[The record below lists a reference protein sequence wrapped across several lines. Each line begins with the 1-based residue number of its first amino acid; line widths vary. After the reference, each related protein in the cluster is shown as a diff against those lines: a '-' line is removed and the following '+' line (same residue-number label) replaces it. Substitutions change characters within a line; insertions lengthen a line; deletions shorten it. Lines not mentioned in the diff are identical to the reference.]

1 MIKDLLKNKSS
12 DPLQELLQRKFFENN
27 INIELELGDAA
38 PKSED
43 DSEDCGDCG
52 MEYCP
57 SCNDKEYC
65 GCGKPDCPVCI
76 EEDPDDERRK
86 QKEESIKKQK
96 VDDEKGIDDSSAVYS
111 NGYSD
116 NKSL

>member
-27 INIELELGDAA
+27 INIELELGDAL
-38 PKSED
+38 PEGSEESD
-43 DSEDCGDCG
+43 DEEECH
-52 MEYCP
+52 
-57 SCNDKEYC
+57 
-65 GCGKPDCPVCI
+65 CGKPDCPICI
-76 EEDPDDERRK
+76 EEDPDPERKLAK
-86 QKEESIKKQK
+86 QQSIKKGEY
-96 VDDEKGIDDSSAVYS
+96 DEKKGIAESSAVYS

>member
-27 INIELELGDAA
+27 INIELELGDAL
-38 PKSED
+38 PEGSD
-43 DSEDCGDCG
+43 DEEECH
-52 MEYCP
+52 
-57 SCNDKEYC
+57 
-65 GCGKPDCPVCI
+65 CGKPDCPVCI
-76 EEDPDDERRK
+76 EEDPDSERK
-86 QKEESIKKQK
+86 LGKKQSIMK
-96 VDDEKGIDDSSAVYS
+96 GEYDDKKGIAESSAVYS

>member
-1 MIKDLLKNKSS
+1 MIKDLLKNKDS

-27 INIELELGDAA
+27 INIELEVGES
-38 PKSED
+38 SE
-43 DSEDCGDCG
+43 SEEDCGDCG

-57 SCNDKEYC
+57 TCNDKEYC
-65 GCGKPDCPVCI
+65 GCGKPDCPTCI
-76 EEDPDDERRK
+76 EEDPDPERK
-86 QKEESIKKQK
+86 LAKKQSIMK
-96 VDDEKGIDDSSAVYS
+96 SKHDNEKGIAESSDVYS

>member
-27 INIELELGDAA
+27 INIELELGESA
-38 PKSED
+38 PKAE
-43 DSEDCGDCG
+43 EDCGGCG
-52 MEYCP
+52 MEYCS
-57 SCNDKEYC
+57 SCGDNEYC
-65 GCGKPDCPVCI
+65 GCGKPDCPLCI
-76 EEDPDDERRK
+76 QDDPDEERKK
-86 QKEESIKKQK
+86 QKEESIEKQK
-96 VDDEKGIDDSSAVYS
+96 ADNEKGITESSSVYS

>member
-27 INIELELGDAA
+27 INIELELGQESS
-38 PKSED
+38 PEESHLE
-43 DSEDCGDCG
+43 EDCH
-52 MEYCP
+52 
-57 SCNDKEYC
+57 
-65 GCGKPDCPVCI
+65 CGKPDCPICI
-76 EEDPDDERRK
+76 EEDPDPERRLG
-86 QKEESIKKQK
+86 KEQSIKKGEY
-96 VDDEKGIDDSSAVYS
+96 DEKKGIAESSAVYS